1 VLVASVLSSAG
12 LELERQ
18 EYQERSLK
26 VLIVKVLGQ
35 DKETGIRKA
44 RL

>member
-1 VLVASVLSSAG
+1 MLVASVLSSAG
-12 LELERQ
+12 LESERQ
-18 EYQERSLK
+18 AYQERSLK
-26 VLIVKVLGQ
+26 VLIVKALGQ